1 MQLRLPELKDRRG
14 RKSLGRPREQR
25 LGGGEVIVRD
35 GFAQVG
41 FSRMAKRCKNCW
53 PLRLTQIE
61 S

>member
-41 FSRMAKRCKNCW
+41 FSGMAKRCKNC
-53 PLRLTQIE
+53 
-61 S
+61 